1 MAPSRL
7 RGLLLIGC
15 ALCGAPL
22 AGCTS
27 TADMSSTLA
36 TENLALTSE
45 PDPAL
50 PDEVSVYPYPASAA
64 ADLKLALAASPEVT
78 KPESAAATVDLVTPA
93 AYARID
99 APQERLGPQ
108 SVEARSPELDSLIA
122 RYSDHYG
129 VPEDL
134 VRRVVKRESNFRP
147 EAKNGPYLGL
157 MQIRHDTARGMG
169 YDGPAGGLLDAET
182 NLKYAVKYLRGAWL
196 VAGGDPDRSVRLY
209 SRGYYYDAK
218 RKGLLETVG
227 MKGPRRLIQ

>member
-1 MAPSRL
+1 MAPSGL
-7 RGLLLIGC
+7 RGLLLVGC
-15 ALCGAPL
+15 ALLGVPL

-36 TENLALTSE
+36 VA
-45 PDPAL
+45 PVADPAL

-64 ADLKLALAASPEVT
+64 ADMKLALAASTEDGAS
-78 KPESAAATVDLVTPA
+78 SAAAATDLVQPA

-99 APQERLGPQ
+99 APQQRLGPQ
-108 SVEARSPELDSLIA
+108 TVAARSPELDTLIA

-147 EAKNGPYLGL
+147 EARNGPYWGL

-218 RKGLLETVG
+218 RRGLLDAVG
-227 MKGPRRLIQ
+227 MKGPRRRIQ